1 MLATAESAG
10 VLAPREAAGK
20 KNCATAIVNDRTS
33 VMLELS
39 GVLLDK
45 ELKRLQE
52 KQARFLS
59 ISAGL
64 LALTERWT

>member
-1 MLATAESAG
+1 MLAPE
-10 VLAPREAAGK
+10 EAADK
-20 KNCATAIVNDRTS
+20 KNCATAIVNDTTS

-59 ISAGL
+59 FSIMV
-64 LALTERWT
+64 LALTEHWKLAGCSI